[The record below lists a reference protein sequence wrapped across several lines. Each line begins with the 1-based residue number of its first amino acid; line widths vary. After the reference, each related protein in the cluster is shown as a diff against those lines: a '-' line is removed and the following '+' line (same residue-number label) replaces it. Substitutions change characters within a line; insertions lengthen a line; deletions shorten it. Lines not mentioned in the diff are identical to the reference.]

1 MIPLPAN
8 DAPDYVQILRQSMT
22 AVGLPSLRSLSE
34 NSGVSRRQVRR
45 LQTGEAHLL
54 SVQHAQQ
61 LARSLQISLPELI
74 QTFSPTTL
82 ALTPESGPAETTSTE
97 TTSTETTQAET
108 TIVAEY
114 QRLKNEMAQMR
125 SQLFQVFQL
134 ETLNTLETLLLYWP
148 TAAHKA
154 KQDPTA
160 PAVKLLPLLRPLE
173 TLLQSWAIETI
184 GAVGETVCYNP
195 QFHQWNAPH
204 SPPERD
210 APVRITHVGYRQS
223 HRILHRAKVGA
234 VAG

>member
-1 MIPLPAN
+1 MIPVPAN

-74 QTFSPTTL
+74 QTFSSTTL
-82 ALTPESGPAETTSTE
+82 ALTPESGPAETTP
-97 TTSTETTQAET
+97 AET
-108 TIVAEY
+108 NIVAEY
-114 QRLKNEMAQMR
+114 QRLKNEMAQLR

-160 PAVKLLPLLRPLE
+160 PAVQLLPLLRPLE
-173 TLLQSWAIETI
+173 NLLQSWAIETI

-195 QFHQWNAPH
+195 QLHQWNAPH

-223 HRILHRAKVGA
+223 HRILHRAKVAA